1 MAVNEEVY
9 GAKSNWAGIFTASQR
24 NVFVEGCE
32 PLQVAFP
39 TNDGKWNSQL
49 IYAFQSGKLTLN
61 KPIDDSIAMLGVD
74 DGSWLTDRKWSAWGK
89 NTSTG
94 EYLQN
99 KLVCKM
105 KKKGTNPVGYSNL
118 STYSISNE
126 TVYTTSPYTSFWGYN
141 QTYYQNSG
149 NLQARLYSYINIKNT
164 YHVAF
169 VRATNADVENIKY
182 ADSYQTKS
190 FDLYTYFKALDRD
203 GKHYY
208 ETFPTIIAL
217 YTFPVYDY
225 RNPPY
230 SASKYYRGSIDGTAK
245 PFILNQFED
254 TTYPFDDSGKPL
266 QILTYQQGTTTAQ
279 DSYFNAQ
286 KPFSDPT
293 STSATSYTVD
303 HVPVYIAGNRFLW
316 QSLSQSSTVMYQ
328 EYSNIHERHYL
339 DGSVYRILKWL
350 DVVTADNAEEIYNK
364 YMKQVAYL
372 GMFFTDSWDY
382 AVYCPTWDY
391 DRCFCGIIDDNGVT
405 HGEYTAGEKNREQK
419 QWNWESFEDNNYKPS
434 VKPDAPDKEQSSDPY
449 NFTGGNPDG
458 LRMGNYYALTAD
470 QLASL
475 QDWIS
480 KISNPSGSFHNPGAQ
495 DPSENSY
502 DPEALAYAI
511 ERMFSGVYPV
521 DCILNVM
528 YFPFA
533 LDISPFEMYIKLG
546 NTVTSEVNNWF
557 GNDTIP
563 AVRATPVYKYSGHTQ
578 YMVIDTPPFLVEEY
592 FGDFRD
598 YQPFTTM
605 ELQVPWHSTV
615 SLDPGQWMWH
625 ELSTKMVVDLVT
637 GASTTYI
644 MRDGIPVLS
653 VDGQVGAT
661 INYNVRNLGDFT
673 SSTIATSQQLA
684 VQRLNNERATINAV
698 TSTVQ
703 GLTVAGLGIA
713 SGNLAI
719 ATNGVSNAVG
729 SFANG
734 VNTLETGKEIVK
746 NLEFN
751 LNHAPS
757 GSTCVS
763 SQSPAVSHYAT
774 NELRL
779 VIKRP
784 HLLPGYNS
792 QVYGHTVGFACMLN
806 DVVANFSGFT
816 VFSGIDLSGIDAT
829 EQEKQL
835 INERLQTGVIL

>member
-1 MAVNEEVY
+1 MQVNEEVY
-9 GAKSNWAGIFTASQR
+9 GAKANWAKIFTNAEV
-24 NVFVEGCE
+24 NKFVENVS
-32 PLQVAFP
+32 PLQAVFP
-39 TNDGKWNSQL
+39 TSSGWNSEL

-61 KPIDDSIAMLGVD
+61 RPVDDSIAMLGVD
-74 DGSWLTDRKWSAWGK
+74 NGSWLTDRKWVAVGK
-89 NTSTG
+89 NSTTG
-94 EYLQN
+94 VYFSD
-99 KLVCKM
+99 KFVSKM
-105 KKKGTNPVGYSNL
+105 KKKNVNPVAFSELSSYSATNDN
-118 STYSISNE
+118 IQ
-126 TVYTTSPYTSFWGYN
+126 TTSPYTSFWGYD
-141 QTYYQNSG
+141 QTYNTNSG
-149 NLQARLYSYINIKNT
+149 NLKGKLYTYINIKNT
-164 YHVAF
+164 YYVIF
-169 VRATNADVENIKY
+169 VRVTDAKVETITYK
-182 ADSYQTKS
+182 DSYNIDT
-190 FDLYTYFKALDRD
+190 FDLYTYFKYVDKE

-208 ETFPTIIAL
+208 EKYPVVLAVYL
-217 YTFPVYDY
+217 LPVYDY
-225 RNPPY
+225 KALT
-230 SASKYYRGSIDGTAK
+230 SGSYRGTSEQTAK
-245 PFILNQFED
+245 PVVMNSFED
-254 TTYPFDDSGKPL
+254 AFYPYDDSGKPL
-266 QILTYQQGTTTAQ
+266 QILTYQQSAWALRPSGFTA
-279 DSYFNAQ
+279 A

-293 STSATSYTVD
+293 GTPLHTNISHSPIVLAGHHSVWLSTNQTNNY
-303 HVPVYIAGNRFLW
+303 
-316 QSLSQSSTVMYQ
+316 MYQ
-328 EYSNIHERHYL
+328 EYTNINWRAYL
-339 DGSVYRILKWL
+339 DGTVWRIVKWL
-350 DVVTADNAEEIYNK
+350 HIVTKENAEILYNE
-364 YMKQVAYL
+364 YMKQAAYL

-382 AVYCPTWDY
+382 ATKAQTWDY
-391 DRCFCGIIDDNGVT
+391 DRCCCGIIDNNGVT
-405 HGEYTAGEKNREQK
+405 HGEYSVGEKNREQK

-480 KISNPSGSFHNPGAQ
+480 KISNPSGSFHDPGAQ
-495 DPSENSY
+495 NPSENSY

-533 LDISPFEMYIKLG
+533 LDISPFETYIKLG
-546 NTVTSEVNNWF
+546 NTVTSEVTNWF

-578 YMVIDTPPFLVEEY
+578 YMVINTPPFLVEEY

-598 YQPFTTM
+598 YQPYTTM

-615 SLDPGQWMWH
+615 SLDPGQWTRH
-625 ELSTKMVVDLVT
+625 ELSTKMVIDLVT

-713 SGNLAI
+713 SGNLAV

-784 HLLPGYNS
+784 HILPGYNS
-792 QVYGHTVGFACMLN
+792 QIYGHTVGFACMLN

-816 VFSGIDLSGIDAT
+816 VFSGVDLSGIDAT

-835 INERLQTGVIL
+835 INERMQSGVII